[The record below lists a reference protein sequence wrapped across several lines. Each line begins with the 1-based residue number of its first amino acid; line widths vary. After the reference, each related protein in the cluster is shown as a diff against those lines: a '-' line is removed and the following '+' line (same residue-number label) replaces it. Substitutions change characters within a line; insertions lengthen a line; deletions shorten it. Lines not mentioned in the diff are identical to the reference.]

1 MHKLWKVLQF
11 LNSFNSVQLIS
22 LQMKMTETAQTNVH
36 NYMFMHFV
44 FFKEMLVL
52 ISQITDGKMSYMIS
66 IHHISQYKSL

>member
-1 MHKLWKVLQF
+1 
-11 LNSFNSVQLIS
+11 
-22 LQMKMTETAQTNVH
+22 MKMTETAQTNVH